1 MLYLLEKNIIRCNQ
15 MMIFNF
21 LLSEY
26 LIRESTNNIYNKEIE
41 HVYNI
46 DDVINII
53 LVYNNFLAYIV
64 INDR

>member
-1 MLYLLEKNIIRCNQ
+1 

-26 LIRESTNNIYNKEIE
+26 LIRESTNNIYNKEKE

-53 LVYNNFLAYIV
+53 LVYNNCLAYIV